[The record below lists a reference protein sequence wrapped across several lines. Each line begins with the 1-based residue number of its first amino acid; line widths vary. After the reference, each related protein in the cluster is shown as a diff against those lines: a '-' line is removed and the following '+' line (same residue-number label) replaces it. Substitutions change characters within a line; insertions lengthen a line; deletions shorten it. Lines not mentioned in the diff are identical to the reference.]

1 VIRGIY
7 TAATGM
13 TVELNRQDVLA
24 NNLANVSTVGFKSDQ
39 TTTTPFQDI
48 LLNAYDRHGANPIGK
63 LGLGAQNGPAY
74 TDYSDGNIVM
84 TDNPVD
90 LALTGDAMFTV
101 EVGDGIRYTRSGHFK
116 QDVEGYLVTNEGY
129 RVLGEKGPIKFNAG
143 FAVLQ
148 TGEITLNG
156 NVVDWLKL
164 VGTDGLVKEGELL
177 YSGATVKP
185 ATNFQV
191 LQGSLEQSNVNA
203 IREMIQ
209 MINITRSY
217 DANQRALLAQDEA
230 LKRAANDLAK

>member
-13 TVELNRQDVLA
+13 TMELNRQNVLA
-24 NNLANVSTVGFKSDQ
+24 NNLANVSTTGFKSDH

-48 LLNAYDRHGANPIGK
+48 LLNAYGRYGSNPIGT
-63 LGLGAQNGPAY
+63 LGLGAQNGPTY
-74 TDYSDGNIVM
+74 TDYSDGNIVT

-90 LALTGDAMFTV
+90 LALIGDAMFTV

-116 QDVEGYLVTNEGY
+116 QDVDGYLVTNEGY

-143 FAVLQ
+143 FAVLKN
-148 TGEITLNG
+148 GEIALNG
-156 NVVDWLKL
+156 NVVDRLKL
-164 VGTDGLVKEGELL
+164 VSTEGLVKEGELL
-177 YSGATVKP
+177 YNGATVKP

-191 LQGSLEQSNVNA
+191 VQGSLEQSNVNA

-217 DANQRALLAQDEA
+217 DANQRALIAQDEA